1 MNPELY
7 ERYLAKKAKK
17 LGISVEE
24 LKAQGTSS
32 PVKETATTSTSQATP
47 VATQSSVSSNY
58 TQPSV
63 QPQPVPQPQYPL
75 PEQTQYQIQSQ
86 VAQSQSQSQ
95 FASKS
100 QTQYYSQP
108 QYVQQ
113 TIQEQLAQ
121 QQTQQ
126 IQMPLQ
132 QPTTQFSTSTQSQ
145 FVQSVQPQQ
154 PTSQYE
160 QVQQSEQIPQHVEY
174 SGMRQETVKTEVPS
188 YIFGPS
194 RMTEPPKYSSSP
206 ISQPAKPEEPIV
218 KDNRENKFGLIGY
231 PLGHSLSKV
240 IHEAGFKSL
249 GVKATYDILE
259 TPPDTLVDRVKFLKG
274 NGYKGFNVTIPLKLP
289 ISLFV
294 NEVDKYADLARA
306 VNTIYV
312 EADKSLKAY
321 NTDVLGFK
329 RAIPNDISL
338 AGKKVAIL
346 GTGGAAHAACVA
358 LTECRVKEIAFFTR
372 NIPNSID
379 LMNYVRRKFP
389 SIDFNVYQIENIRSL
404 REFSMLVNTTP
415 IGMLGKAGDMSP
427 LEYRTLESLER
438 DAVVYDVIYNPKK
451 TVLIKDAQSIGLRT
465 ITGLDMLIYQAVAAQ
480 EIWFGQ
486 TPDFKDMKIAALEA
500 L

>member
-32 PVKETATTSTSQATP
+32 PVKEAATTQ
-47 VATQSSVSSNY
+47 N
-58 TQPSV
+58 
-63 QPQPVPQPQYPL
+63 
-75 PEQTQYQIQSQ
+75 
-86 VAQSQSQSQ
+86 
-95 FASKS
+95 
-100 QTQYYSQP
+100 
-108 QYVQQ
+108 
-113 TIQEQLAQ
+113 
-121 QQTQQ
+121 
-126 IQMPLQ
+126 
-132 QPTTQFSTSTQSQ
+132 SQ
-145 FVQSVQPQQ
+145 FVQSSPASNMQNFSSISTNSAQSNFQQNIEYSQ
-154 PTSQYE
+154 PTSSISQVQPGQQSYSQPAQPQYIQHTIQE
-160 QVQQSEQIPQHVEY
+160 HLAQQPDTQKPVQSQVQQFDQPQVIAQPQIEEPKSQPY
-174 SGMRQETVKTEVPS
+174 MGMQKETVKTDVPS

-194 RMTEPPKYSSSP
+194 RMTDPPKYSSSP

-451 TVLIKDAQSIGLRT
+451 TVLIKDAQAIGLRT